1 MSEEAPVGPTIDT
14 EAAFAK
20 GGTHEEGE
28 VLTTTD
34 ASMKRCFFA
43 DANVIA
49 KAMAATI
56 AAAASDV
63 SAKATTPSLKSVPV
77 EEGAPVEKK
86 IPEGPGLVTEGI
98 SAEVSTPRKGG
109 TSPTGAKIEEAPL
122 TSPPPI
128 ISSSD
133 PFVALS
139 LVVKGGPSLVVTPSS
154 IPMTIGK
161 NSLPFIF
168 LLYLLSFLFI
178 YFLCTL
184 LLTMSTAMPRR
195 F

>member
-1 MSEEAPVGPTIDT
+1 MSEEASVGPTIDT

-20 GGTHEEGE
+20 GDTHEEGE
-28 VLTTTD
+28 VLTTID

-77 EEGAPVEKK
+77 EEGAPVEEK

-98 SAEVSTPRKGG
+98 SAEVSTLRKGG
-109 TSPTGAKIEEAPL
+109 TSPTGAKTEEAPL

-128 ISSSD
+128 ISSSN

-154 IPMTIGK
+154 IPMTIGT

-184 LLTMSTAMPRR
+184 LLTMSTAVPRR